1 MTGRDLSSMDSGKVC
16 ITRDDA
22 IDAIGS
28 LELRVEDLEKWSEF
42 WRKEGQ
48 PRQADERR
56 EAAERLK
63 GVIER
68 FREAMKR

>member
-28 LELRVEDLEKWSEF
+28 LELRVDRLRESAAMYRE
-42 WRKEGQ
+42 EGY
-48 PRQADERR
+48 ADMAERR
-56 EAAERLK
+56 EADAKHYE
-63 GVIER
+63 GVIAR
-68 FREAMKR
+68 FREAMK